1 MATHRVYFG
10 RGDQPLRTIPH
21 RDGRPVRVSAATYG
35 IYDARFGD
43 GSSDHV
49 VVPSGTAAVL
59 DPTSTTLTAK
69 AGRNAGDRRT
79 LTVVSTAGI
88 VPGRTYLITAQNG
101 IVELVRV
108 AAVPSA
114 TSLLAGAELRGDF
127 PTGTTLRGVEVS
139 ALFPAI
145 EADDDAN
152 LDGLPWI
159 VVWSME
165 GFAPLRETVHL
176 ERGEE
181 AQLAT
186 LDDLRELDP
195 TLSVVGGDRIDPA
208 LALARAHRDL
218 RTDLQLAGASESDM
232 LLGPIGRDCVT
243 YRAAYLCVHH
253 DDGEA
258 ALKKAEFYNARY
270 LELRTALQVGT
281 QRPEVVAVDK
291 ADGSAKTTNP
301 ARLFVPFGM

>member
-21 RDGRPVRVSAATYG
+21 RDGRPVRVTAVTFG
-35 IYDARFGD
+35 IFDARFGN

-49 VVPSGTAAVL
+49 VIPEGTAAVL
-59 DPTSTTLTAK
+59 DPASTTLSAK
-69 AGRNAGDRRT
+69 AGRNADDRRT
-79 LTVVSTAGI
+79 LTVVSTAG
-88 VPGRTYLITAQNG
+88 VTPGRTYLLTAPNG

-108 AAVPSA
+108 AAVPTA

-127 PTGTTLRGVEVS
+127 PTGTTLRGVEVT
-139 ALFPAI
+139 AMFPAV

-165 GFAPLRETVHL
+165 GFAPLCETIHL

-195 TLSVVGGDRIDPA
+195 TLSIVGGDRLDPA

-232 LLGPIGRDCVT
+232 LLGPVGRDAVV
-243 YRAAYLCVHH
+243 YKAAHLCVHH
-253 DDGEA
+253 DDSEA
-258 ALKKAEFYNARY
+258 GMKKAAFYLARY
-270 LELRTALQVGT
+270 QELRTALQVGT
-281 QRPEVVAVDK
+281 KRPEVVAVDK
-291 ADGSAKTTNP
+291 TDGSSKSSNP

>member
-21 RDGRPVRVSAATYG
+21 RDGRPVRADAATYG
-35 IYDARFGD
+35 IFDARFGN

-49 VVPSGTAAVL
+49 VVSEGTAAVL
-59 DPTSTTLTAK
+59 DPVSTTLTAK

-79 LTVVSTAGI
+79 LTVVSTAG
-88 VPGRTYLITAQNG
+88 VTPGRTYLLTAPNG
-101 IVELVRV
+101 IVELVRI
-108 AAVPSA
+108 AAVP
-114 TSLLAGAELRGDF
+114 TGTTLLAGAELRGDF
-127 PTGTTLRGVEVS
+127 PTGTTLRGVEVT
-139 ALFPAI
+139 ATFPAA
-145 EADDDAN
+145 ETDDDAN

-159 VVWSME
+159 VVWNFD

-195 TLSVVGGDRIDPA
+195 TLSIVGGDRIGPE

-218 RTDLQLAGASESDM
+218 RTDLQLAGASESDL
-232 LLGPIGRDCVT
+232 LLGPLGRDAVT
-243 YRAAYLCVHH
+243 FRAAFLCIHH
-253 DDGEA
+253 DDTEVGM
-258 ALKKAEFYNARY
+258 KKAEFYLARY
-270 LELRTALQVGT
+270 AELRTALQVGAK
-281 QRPEVVAVDK
+281 RPEVVALDK
-291 ADGSAKTTNP
+291 TEGSAKATNP

>member
-1 MATHRVYFG
+1 MATHRAYFG

-35 IYDARFGD
+35 IFDARFGN

-49 VVPSGTAAVL
+49 VVAEGTAATI
-59 DPTSTTLTAK
+59 DATSTTLTAK

-79 LTVVSTAGI
+79 LTVVSTVG
-88 VPGRTYLITAQNG
+88 VTPGHTYLLTAPNG
-101 IVELVRV
+101 IVELVRI

-114 TSLLAGAELRGDF
+114 TTLLAGAELRGDL
-127 PTGTTLRGVEVS
+127 PTGTILRGVEVT
-139 ALFPAI
+139 ATFPAL

-159 VVWSME
+159 VVWSID
-165 GFAPLRETVHL
+165 GFAPLRETIHL

-195 TLSVVGGDRIDPA
+195 TLSIVGGDRIGPE

-232 LLGPIGRDCVT
+232 LLGPIGRDACL
-243 YRAAYLCVHH
+243 YRAAYLCTHH
-253 DDGEA
+253 DDNEA
-258 ALKKAEFYNARY
+258 AIKKAAFYMDRY
-270 LELRTALQVGT
+270 QELRTALQVGAK
-281 QRPEVVAVDK
+281 RPEVVALDK
-291 ADGSAKTTNP
+291 ANSNAKATNP
-301 ARLFVPFGM
+301 ARLFVRYGM